1 MLFNLTAYIE
11 ELREK
16 EEKKETVLKYE
27 KFFWPIEGNISDQIW
42 YKEYVQ
48 QFETVAYKVPTELQ
62 TDFDRKLLMQL
73 VAASY
78 SSEGTLD
85 TQVTEGEEYDF
96 LITVASWDKV
106 VVKKVSELRGFQIL
120 RLYEIYVEEQMNLQV
135 LIAEDD
141 AEKKTE
147 EEKTEKAAVLAQ
159 RESRVK
165 RRKLVFDTMTF
176 SKETAK
182 ANEEKKSQLN
192 DLYNQL

>member
-1 MLFNLTAYIE
+1 MLFNLIAYIE

-27 KFFWPIEGNISDQIW
+27 KFFGPIEWTIQDQIW

-48 QFETVAYKVPTELQ
+48 HFETVNYKIPTELEN
-62 TDFDRKLLMQL
+62 DFDRKLLMQL

-85 TQVTEGEEYDF
+85 TQVSEGENYDF

-120 RLYEIYVEEQMNLQV
+120 RLYEIYVEEQMNLQI

-141 AEKKTE
+141 AEKKSE
-147 EEKTEKAAVLAQ
+147 EEKTEKIAVLAQ
-159 RESRVK
+159 REARSK
-165 RRKLVFDTMTF
+165 RRKLVFDTITL

>member
-27 KFFWPIEGNISDQIW
+27 KFFGPIEGNISDQIW

-96 LITVASWDKV
+96 LITVASGDKV